1 MRAHSWAASHETT
14 TRLPHA
20 RPAMTGLQRGLP
32 SSAAAVPRGPGGAQ
46 FNGKQAPAAG
56 YKSTAY
62 IAPSRR
68 QDRLPFR
75 SGSSGGAKP
84 RRPMQQRSQAYAAS
98 AVAQRSLPAAQQP
111 EGSLQVRAS
120 AMLND
125 VFYHFHNDCT
135 SMQWGQL
142 HMAHASRS
150 LASGDEARRAWS
162 SCRRRCRAHTSG
174 ALTRTAATMPQARQ
188 TCGSQS
194 STRSTTCNVALC
206 LLLIL
211 TMRSRRSCCVS
222 FSLMD
227 VRSYFLKEVG

>member
-1 MRAHSWAASHETT
+1 MRAHSWAASHET

-20 RPAMTGLQRGLP
+20 RPAMTGLRRGLP
-32 SSAAAVPRGPGGAQ
+32 SSAAAVLRGPGGAQ

-84 RRPMQQRSQAYAAS
+84 RRPMQQRSQAYATS

-111 EGSLQVRAS
+111 DCSLQVRAS
-120 AMLND
+120 AMPND
-125 VFYHFHNDCT
+125 VITCNVAFYHFHNGCT
-135 SMQWGQL
+135 SMQWGRL
-142 HMAHASRS
+142 HTAHAYRS

-194 STRSTTCNVALC
+194 STRSTTCNVALYFIDIDHAKPPQ
-206 LLLIL
+206 LLCQLFVDGREVIL
-211 TMRSRRSCCVS
+211 P
-222 FSLMD
+222 
-227 VRSYFLKEVG
+227 